1 MPAESRRD
9 PGTPGARS
17 SGVLRR
23 IALVAPLLLTAFS
36 AACLPPKVAPAAPKL
51 DRARTVVLGERLD
64 VAGALADE
72 LSLRGYAARPIAST
86 EASRPDLERRITA
99 LRAVITALPGHRSN
113 GAGLGSAP
121 LAIAREL
128 GVDVIVHARRLPRTA
143 KLEVAIVDGRTGA
156 LLWRRAESAT
166 DEPGAAA
173 TALAA
178 MLPKAPGTQHASEA
192 APATPEQT
200 S

>member
-1 MPAESRRD
+1 M
-9 PGTPGARS
+9 
-17 SGVLRR
+17 LRR
-23 IALVAPLLLTAFS
+23 FALLAPLLLTAFW
-36 AACLPPKVAPAAPKL
+36 AACLPPKVAPAELKL
-51 DRARTVVLGERLD
+51 DRSRTVVLGERLD

-86 EASRPDLERRITA
+86 EADRPDLQPRISA
-99 LRAVITALPGHRSN
+99 LRAVLTALPGHRSN

-128 GVDVIVHARRLPRTA
+128 SVDMIVHARRLPRTA

-156 LLWRRAESAT
+156 LIWRRAEDAT
-166 DEPGAAA
+166 DEPAAAA

-178 MLPKAPGTQHASEA
+178 MMPKAPGMQHASDVAPA
-192 APATPEQT
+192 APKDT
-200 S
+200 

>member
-1 MPAESRRD
+1 M
-9 PGTPGARS
+9 
-17 SGVLRR
+17 LRR
-23 IALVAPLLLTAFS
+23 FAVLAPLLATAWL

-51 DRARTVVLGERLD
+51 DRARTIVLGERLD

-86 EASRPDLERRITA
+86 EASRPDLGERIAA
-99 LRAVITALPGHRSN
+99 LRAVLTALPGHRSN

-121 LAIAREL
+121 LVIAREL
-128 GVDVIVHARRLPRTA
+128 GVDRIVYARRLPRTA

-156 LLWRRAESAT
+156 LVWRRAGDAT
-166 DEPGAAA
+166 DEPAAAA

-178 MLPKAPGTQHASEA
+178 MLPKAPGTQHASD
-192 APATPEQT
+192 ATPAPPKDT
-200 S
+200 